1 MPNNSLRPSFFQR
14 LRSYF
19 SILILARQESRYSGR
34 IELWYQKGRYM
45 LVTARAVYS
54 YEDLYTNFRRAFE
67 QLEAQR
73 WQLKQALVLG
83 MGLGSVPQ
91 LLERNFGQ
99 KDCHY
104 TLVEIDPL
112 IIDWATRTTLPKLK
126 SKYQVVAADAILF
139 VANSS
144 DKYDLIVIDIFI
156 DDEVPTNI
164 ESRDFLQKI
173 KLLLSP
179 TGRVLCNR
187 LADTEAQKARS
198 QYYFDNVFLQVF
210 PQARIIDVDTNM
222 IFEVVGN
229 GSK

>member
-1 MPNNSLRPSFFQR
+1 MPTDSLRPSFFQY

-19 SILILARQESRYSGR
+19 SVLVLARGDSQYSGR

-45 LVTARAVYS
+45 LVTAQAVYS
-54 YEDLYTNFRRAFE
+54 YEDLYFNFRRAFE
-67 QLEAQR
+67 QLNAQK

-91 LLERNFGQ
+91 LLERNFGI
-99 KDCHY
+99 KNCHY

-126 SKYQVVAADAILF
+126 SSRQIIEADA
-139 VANSS
+139 VAFINECSTPF
-144 DKYDLIVIDIFI
+144 DLIVIDIFI
-156 DDEVPTNI
+156 DDQVPTSI
-164 ESRDFLQKI
+164 ESRDFLEKI

-187 LADTEAQKARS
+187 LADTEMQKAKS
-198 QYYFDNVFLQVF
+198 LYYFDNVFSQVF
-210 PQARIIDVDTNM
+210 PQANIITVNTNM
-222 IFEVVGN
+222 IFEV
-229 GSK
+229 